1 MEIVPETVSDS
12 SDKVI
17 KSKKRSSQKVNFILP
32 LDPIKVDNRKHSNKL
47 ELSYEEKDSSFF
59 ADMTPITK
67 G

>member
-32 LDPIKVDNRKHSNKL
+32 LDPIKVDNRNHSNKL
-47 ELSYEEKDSSFF
+47 ELYDEEKDSSFF